1 MTPPLPPGSLE
12 PPTPSV
18 VRRPRASAFRR
29 AQSWALWTHIAVW
42 TGFLV
47 IAITYVPVIW
57 LAVMSFSGQPLSGI
71 PNPLTLRWYLEMLA
85 DTRWAPPL
93 WGSVGLGALV
103 ALCCMVVATAL
114 GRAVPRMRKR
124 GGVLLL
130 AFLPMFVPGLTM
142 GAALFLFL
150 RSYLELRL
158 GLWSVFFGHL
168 VWALPFALLLVL
180 VLAARFDHRLLEAAS
195 DLGASAFQRFW
206 HIEFPIMRPA
216 VIGAGLFGF
225 LLSFNEL
232 PRSLFLRG
240 TSTTLPVF
248 QWAQASSHQSM
259 VPVTFALASI
269 IFAVTIPLMGG
280 FFWFLFAK
288 LEKRG

>member
-1 MTPPLPPGSLE
+1 MTVARPTGFPEPSAPALARRQKSSL
-12 PPTPSV
+12 
-18 VRRPRASAFRR
+18 FRR
-29 AQSWALWTHIAVW
+29 AQSWTLWTRIAVW
-42 TGFLV
+42 TGLAV

-57 LAVMSFSGQPLSGI
+57 LAVMSFSAQPLSGI
-71 PNPLTLRWYLEMLA
+71 PNPLTLRWYLEMMA
-85 DTRWAPPL
+85 DTRWARPL

-103 ALCCMVVATAL
+103 GLCCMVVATAV
-114 GRAVPRMRKR
+114 GRAIPRLRKR

-180 VLAARFDHRLLEAAS
+180 VLATRFDHRLLEAAS

-240 TSTTLPVF
+240 TSTTLPIF

-288 LEKRG
+288 LERND